1 MRNGLCVIALCVSA
15 LSLGAQNPPKPD
27 SAAPRVVHVV
37 VALCDN
43 KYQGIV
49 PVAPGLGNGDDPARN
64 LYWGGG
70 YGVRAFFQI
79 SRDWER
85 VGKCQ
90 PEKYPVLERCVF
102 RHKRQPVY
110 MVADAYRGREIKRA
124 LTDFFAFAAG
134 RQPEPLTLANTK
146 LVAGGGSNLLV
157 YIGHDGLMDFS
168 LDEYPRASDS
178 KRRDAIMLACASK
191 NYFAAPLRSTGAKPL
206 LWTTNLMAPEA
217 YILEAALTGW
227 MQGETDEQIRT
238 RAAQAYNRYQHCGAK
253 AAQRLFATGW

>member
-1 MRNGLCVIALCVSA
+1 MRNVLCVIALCGSA
-15 LSLGAQNPPKPD
+15 LLVEAQNPPQPK

-49 PVAPGLGNGDDPARN
+49 PVAPVLGNGDDPARN

-85 VGKCQ
+85 VGKCD
-90 PEKYPVLERCVF
+90 PGKYPVLERCVF
-102 RHKRQPVY
+102 RHKRQAVY

-124 LTDFFAFAAG
+124 MTDFFAYAAG
-134 RQPEPLTLANTK
+134 KQPEPLTVGGTR
-146 LVAGGGSNLLV
+146 LVAGGGADLV
-157 YIGHDGLMDFS
+157 TYIGHDGLMEFS
-168 LDEYPRASDS
+168 LDEFPRAANS
-178 KRRDAIMLACASK
+178 KRRDAIMLACISK
-191 NYFAAPLRSTGAKPL
+191 YFAAPLRSTGAKPL
-206 LWTTNLMAPEA
+206 LWTRHLMAPEA
-217 YILEAALTGW
+217 YILDAALTGW

-253 AAQRLFATGW
+253 AADRMFATGW